1 MMPLP
6 QREEAEAQLNVGT
19 QLAYD
24 RTYLAHER
32 TLLAWIRTALS
43 LISFGFTIAKFFEYL
58 HQQKGDAAPLFGA
71 QTVGTTMIAIGVVGL
86 AVATVQQTRELRAL
100 RARCPGLPR
109 PVSWVA
115 AVVLTLIG
123 TLALASAIVRN

>member
-1 MMPLP
+1 MVTPP
-6 QREEAEAQLNVGT
+6 QREEAAAPLDTGT
-19 QLAYD
+19 RLAYD

-58 HQQKGDAAPLFGA
+58 HQQKGEVAPLFGA
-71 QTVGTTMIAIGVVGL
+71 QTVGTMMIAIGVVGL
-86 AVATVQQTRELRAL
+86 AIATLQQTLVLRAL

-123 TLALASAIVRN
+123 ILALTGAIVRN